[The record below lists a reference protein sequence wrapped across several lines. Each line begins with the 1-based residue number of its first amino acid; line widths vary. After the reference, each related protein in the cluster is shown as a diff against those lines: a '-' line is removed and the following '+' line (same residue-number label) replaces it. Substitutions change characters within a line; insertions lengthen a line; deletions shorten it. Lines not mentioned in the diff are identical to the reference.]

1 MQNIFHINYNLKKQQ
16 PESLEDIVENAKKN
30 GIEYISI
37 IDTDK
42 LQFIESYMQYGE
54 QYGIKVIP
62 GVMVN
67 VCNYG
72 KMVLTAMNENGLK
85 DIFRVIHETKPKT
98 DGSILISK
106 EIVNLYIKENKN
118 VIVSIP

>member
-16 PESLEDIVENAKKN
+16 PESLEGIVENAKKN

-54 QYGIKVIP
+54 RYGIKVIP

-67 VCNYG
+67 ACN
-72 KMVLTAMNENGLK
+72 
-85 DIFRVIHETKPKT
+85 
-98 DGSILISK
+98 
-106 EIVNLYIKENKN
+106 
-118 VIVSIP
+118 